1 MSLELTIS
9 EAIKTAMRAKDKVA
23 LDSLRAVKAQI
34 LLLKTEALGK
44 EVSPEQEIAILQRM
58 VKQRKD
64 SYDQF
69 SAQGRNDLAE
79 VEEAQMK
86 IIEQFLPKQLSP
98 EELEAEM
105 KAIIAET
112 GAESMKDLGKVMG
125 IASKNLA
132 GKSDGKS
139 ISEMAKK
146 LLSLKKP
153 ENNFR
158 ASLCTYNMNLLSFI
172 FEHSE
177 LSEMLFKLLNFRSY
191 NCTTI
196 RL

>member
-1 MSLELTIS
+1 MSLENTIS

-23 LDSLRAVKAQI
+23 LDSLRAVKSQI
-34 LLLKTEALGK
+34 LLLKTEARGA
-44 EVSPEQEIAILQRM
+44 EVSPEQEIAIVQRM
-58 VKQRKD
+58 IKQRKD
-64 SYDQF
+64 SYEQF

-86 IIEQFLPKQLSP
+86 IIEQFLPKQLSS

-105 KAIIAET
+105 KKIIADT

-125 IASKNLA
+125 VASKAFA

-146 LLSLKKP
+146 LLS
-153 ENNFR
+153 
-158 ASLCTYNMNLLSFI
+158 
-172 FEHSE
+172 
-177 LSEMLFKLLNFRSY
+177 
-191 NCTTI
+191 
-196 RL
+196 

>member
-1 MSLELTIS
+1 MSLENTIN

-23 LDSLRAVKAQI
+23 LDSLRAVKSQI
-34 LLLKTEALGK
+34 QLLKTETPGA
-44 EVSPEQEIAILQRM
+44 EVSAEQEIAILQRM

-64 SYDQF
+64 SYEQF

-86 IIEQFLPKQLSP
+86 IIEQFLPKQLSA

-105 KAIIAET
+105 KNIIAET
-112 GAESMKDLGKVMG
+112 GAGSIKDLGKVMG
-125 IASKNLA
+125 VASKSLA

-146 LLSLKKP
+146 LLS
-153 ENNFR
+153 
-158 ASLCTYNMNLLSFI
+158 
-172 FEHSE
+172 
-177 LSEMLFKLLNFRSY
+177 
-191 NCTTI
+191 
-196 RL
+196 

>member
-1 MSLELTIS
+1 MSLENTIT

-79 VEEAQMK
+79 VEEA
-86 IIEQFLPKQLSP
+86 
-98 EELEAEM
+98 
-105 KAIIAET
+105 
-112 GAESMKDLGKVMG
+112 
-125 IASKNLA
+125 
-132 GKSDGKS
+132 
-139 ISEMAKK
+139 
-146 LLSLKKP
+146 
-153 ENNFR
+153 
-158 ASLCTYNMNLLSFI
+158 
-172 FEHSE
+172 
-177 LSEMLFKLLNFRSY
+177 
-191 NCTTI
+191 
-196 RL
+196 